1 MVIDMSRFFL
11 LVITLIMILLMQAC
25 ENHSFYEGS
34 LPNSQPKS
42 ESDFYLE
49 YDSLPSVNQ
58 NIDEDEALDESPK
71 GWKRI
76 SLDIQSNEY
85 GKPVRV
91 RLSTIIKEGWFVDDE
106 QYAHYIRR
114 ENQDFVFSY
123 DFIIEENVQYYAP
136 ADDMEIIEIGNWK
149 VWRDF
154 RIAPPKGEKDF
165 LLYNY
170 GLILENHSLVVF
182 TFTGYDGEIQEE
194 IPDQEFIIENTK
206 IEIIG
211 K

>member
-1 MVIDMSRFFL
+1 MSRFFL

-114 ENQDFVFSY
+114 ENQDFVF
-123 DFIIEENVQYYAP
+123 
-136 ADDMEIIEIGNWK
+136 
-149 VWRDF
+149 
-154 RIAPPKGEKDF
+154 
-165 LLYNY
+165 
-170 GLILENHSLVVF
+170 
-182 TFTGYDGEIQEE
+182 
-194 IPDQEFIIENTK
+194 
-206 IEIIG
+206 
-211 K
+211 